1 MLEETKPQNGACR
14 LGLLTR
20 FDITRKSAFSM
31 PTPLATPPAPK
42 FSLNSEACLCVQ
54 MMLQD

>member
-31 PTPLATPPAPK
+31 PTPLAIPLPP
-42 FSLNSEACLCVQ
+42 NSP
-54 MMLQD
+54 